1 MCRKIILVI
10 GVIFVAVIFF
20 INCNETGEDHSS
32 ISSIPILVGSDACA
46 GCHKDIVESHLHTAH
61 FNTTSPASIETIKGS
76 FNKDENSYRFSKRS
90 VVKCEEINGEFY
102 QVAYVDGV
110 EKMRQKFDIVFGD
123 GINAQSFASWS
134 KDKLVQLPVSYLST
148 AERWINSPGYPD
160 KIVFNRVITSRCLEC
175 HTTYA
180 KVISRE
186 GVLENFSRSNLV
198 LGIDC
203 EKCHGAA
210 SNHVKYHRE
219 NPADSAGKFIVST
232 KGFTRQ
238 QKLDMC
244 ALCHSGIMIN
254 KQPAFSFTPGD
265 RLSDYYAYNTIAAD
279 IESLDVHG
287 NQYGLLTLSQ
297 CFLQSDLTCNSCHDS
312 HKKETGDILLFSERC
327 MSCHKEEHKKI
338 QGVTGVSLQ
347 ENCIDCHM
355 PEKESKTIVFHD
367 YSTKERLAAG
377 MRTHLIKIYPEQT
390 EKIIR
395 YLKQK
400 K

>member
-1 MCRKIILVI
+1 MLMLITSALTFYTCVQPRETPE
-10 GVIFVAVIFF
+10 
-20 INCNETGEDHSS
+20 NELPVFTGSA
-32 ISSIPILVGSDACA
+32 ACA
-46 GCHKDIVESHLHTAH
+46 GCHSNILEEHIKTPHFLTSRYAEESNIPGSIKSQKEVFYDSRHIVSLIKEDSAFFQVLMEDGKEVRRERMDISVGAG
-61 FNTTSPASIETIKGS
+61 IKGQTYLYW
-76 FNKDENSYRFSKRS
+76 KDNFL
-90 VVKCEEINGEFY
+90 F
-102 QVAYVDGV
+102 
-110 EKMRQKFDIVFGD
+110 
-123 GINAQSFASWS
+123 
-134 KDKLVQLPVSYLST
+134 QLPVFHFSLKDL
-148 AERWINSPGYPD
+148 WVNSPGFPN
-160 KIVFNRVITSRCLEC
+160 KVIFNRAITSRCLEC
-175 HTTYA
+175 HSTYA
-180 KVISRE
+180 QKIEVGQDQPEQFSRE
-186 GVLENFSRSNLV
+186 NLV

-327 MSCHKEEHKKI
+327 MSCHKEEHKKL

-367 YSTKERLAAG
+367 YSTKEKLAAG